1 MLKQVI
7 IIIFISL
14 LFGCV
19 TPVSSNC
26 IQETAIESPNT
37 SPSTSTQNCSE
48 VDAII
53 YLASA
58 LYKESEKSPQK
69 EKTIED
75 PAKGLTKCSG
85 LIGKAQKK
93 CQRKAQAL
101 FDPLDEL

>member
-1 MLKQVI
+1 MLQQI
-7 IIIFISL
+7 IIMLFISL

-26 IQETAIESPNT
+26 IQETPSKNPNT
-37 SPSTSTQNCSE
+37 NSPTNTQNCSE

-69 EKTIED
+69 EKIIED
-75 PAKGLTKCSG
+75 PAKGITKCSG
-85 LIGKAQKK
+85 LIGKAQKE
-93 CQRKAQAL
+93 CQRKAQASY
-101 FDPLDEL
+101 DPLDEL